1 MNNYFLI
8 DYENVNSAG
17 IKNIPGIGQGDT
29 VIVFYSQNCKNV
41 TLDVFNNI
49 EKLNLKFS
57 SKKVNAGT
65 KNALDFQLSSFLG
78 YLISEEKEKSK
89 YHIVT
94 NDNGYEA
101 VAKFWSAENYDV
113 DCIKINTQKKAA
125 APAKATAKKAKK
137 EKLPVTMAS
146 FDEVKQCIGKKN
158 DPKAVT
164 EIFNRCQTKQE
175 IQSELARYFGDSNK
189 ANKIHQK
196 LKPLYKKRN
205 RA

>member
-1 MNNYFLI
+1 MITISSVTFL
-8 DYENVNSAG
+8 ER
-17 IKNIPGIGQGDT
+17 
-29 VIVFYSQNCKNV
+29 
-41 TLDVFNNI
+41 FNNI

-57 SKKVNAGT
+57 SKRVNAGT

-101 VAKFWSAENYDV
+101 VAKFWSAENYAV
-113 DCIKINTQKKAA
+113 DCIKINTQKKSA
-125 APAKATAKKAKK
+125 APSKTAAKKGKK

-146 FDEVKQCIGKKN
+146 FDEMKQCIGKKN
-158 DPKAVT
+158 DPRAVT
-164 EIFNRCQTKQE
+164 EIFNRCQTKRE
-175 IQSELARYFGDSNK
+175 IQSELARYFGDSDK

>member
-17 IKNIPGIGQGDT
+17 IKNIPGIEYGDT

-113 DCIKINTQKKAA
+113 DCIKINTQEKAV

-164 EIFNRCQTKQE
+164 EIFNRCQTKRE

-196 LKPLYKKRN
+196 LKPLYKKKK
-205 RA
+205 

>member
-1 MNNYFLI
+1 MNNYFLV
-8 DYENVNSAG
+8 DYENVHSAG
-17 IKNIPGIGQGDT
+17 IKNIPGIGHGDT
-29 VIVFYSQNCKNV
+29 VIVFYSQNCTNV

-125 APAKATAKKAKK
+125 
-137 EKLPVTMAS
+137 S

-175 IQSELARYFGDSNK
+175 IQSELARYFGDSDK